1 MCPEPVSVDH
11 ADVTVEVLGGVAVA
25 SYSCHSGHVFD
36 DGSRTRSVIC
46 LPGGDWHS
54 HVSGCKG
61 E

>member
-1 MCPEPVSVDH
+1 MDH